1 VSEFELVSADDL
13 APGELRAVLLA
24 DGTKI
29 CLGNARGEL
38 FAVRDRCP
46 HAEFP
51 LSDGE
56 LDGKELICAWHGAR
70 FDCTNGDVLRGP
82 ADEPL
87 ALYPLRVN
95 DGAIWVRKEG

>member
-1 VSEFELVSADDL
+1 MSDFEQVSTNDL

-24 DGTKI
+24 NGTKL
-29 CLGNARGEL
+29 CLGNADGEL

-46 HAEFP
+46 HAEFS

-56 LDGKELICAWHGAR
+56 LEGTTLICAWHGAR
-70 FDCTNGDVLRGP
+70 FDCANGDVLRGP

-87 ALYPLRVN
+87 ALYPLRVS
-95 DGAIWVRKEG
+95 DGAIWVKGEE